1 MYASEKSAGRRLLMV
16 VLSQVVLLLLF
27 SSASAQVVKITP
39 NQSAISDPSK
49 PGPVILH
56 VTKTDDTAIDPTA
69 FNNQLGSVKV
79 GGKDVVS
86 SFDPG
91 KADIT
96 ITPPPNLIGAQK
108 VEVFDKSNPPQLLGE
123 TQLQYAGA
131 PTSTPTP
138 TPDRVENRRDALM
151 NSNWYYGIV
160 TLLFGS
166 LLIPFGITIARVIR
180 FSRSSFRNPLGFPV
194 GSFRAI
200 LAYTLVAYLG
210 FYILTSVLSVAPFEP
225 PEFLLGIVATV
236 VGFYFGSRTGE
247 EGTADPSAGIVRGVV
262 RVGSNPASGA
272 LVKFKRDDGTEP
284 YSRITDVEGRFGL
297 QGARAG
303 KYKVTATVNTS
314 TASQDITVSEGS
326 DQEIELLIKALG
338 STTPAATATLEGK
351 VTKAADNSPIDK
363 ADVVLTQNNAE
374 KGRAK
379 TDAAGKYKIEN
390 IAFGDYKIV
399 ASSAGASSDVK
410 DVKVTAASV
419 AGMDLQIK

>member
-1 MYASEKSAGRRLLMV
+1 MCASEKCAGRRLLLL
-16 VLSQVVLLLLF
+16 VLSQVVLLLVF
-27 SSASAQVVKITP
+27 SSASAQVVKITANPGAIPDP
-39 NQSAISDPSK
+39 NK
-49 PGPVILH
+49 PVPVVLH
-56 VTKTDDTAIDPTA
+56 ITKTDDTAIDATT
-69 FNNQLGSVKV
+69 FSKQLGSVKV

-86 SFDPG
+86 SFDPD
-91 KADIT
+91 KADLT

-108 VEVFDKSNPPQLLGE
+108 VELFDKSNPSQLLGE

-131 PTSTPTP
+131 ATSTPTP
-138 TPDRVENRRDALM
+138 TPDRIENRRDALM
-151 NSNWYYGIV
+151 NSYWYYAIV
-160 TLLFGS
+160 SLLFAA
-166 LLIPFGITIARVIR
+166 LVIPFGITIARVIR

-247 EGTADPSAGIVRGVV
+247 EGTTDPSAGIVRGVV
-262 RVGSNPASGA
+262 RVGTTPARGA

-284 YSRITDVEGRFGL
+284 YTRITDVEGHFVL
-297 QGARAG
+297 QGAKAG
-303 KYKVTATVNTS
+303 KYKVSATVNSS

-326 DQEIELLIKALG
+326 DQEMELLIKAPG
-338 STTPAATATLEGK
+338 SSTPAATATLEGK
-351 VTKAADNSPIDK
+351 VTKAADNSPVDQ
-363 ADVVLTQNNAE
+363 ADVVLTQNGAD

-379 TDAAGKYKIEN
+379 TNATGKYKIEN

-399 ASSAGASSDVK
+399 ASSAAGSSDVK

-419 AGMDLQIK
+419 TGIDLPIK

>member
-1 MYASEKSAGRRLLMV
+1 MV
-16 VLSQVVLLLLF
+16 ALSQVMLLLLI
-27 SSASAQVVKITP
+27 SSASAQVVEVTASP
-39 NQSAISDPSK
+39 SAIADPSK

-56 VTKTDDTAIDPTA
+56 VTKTDDTALDATA
-69 FNNQLGSVKV
+69 FSNQLGSVKV
-79 GGKDVVS
+79 GGRDVVS
-86 SFDPG
+86 SFDPT

-96 ITPPPNLIGAQK
+96 ITPPQNLVGAQK
-108 VEVFDKSNPPQLLGE
+108 VELFDKSNPPQPLGE

-131 PTSTPTP
+131 ATSTPTP
-138 TPDRVENRRDALM
+138 TPDRIENRRDALM
-151 NSNWYYGIV
+151 NSNWYYAIV
-160 TLLFGS
+160 SILFAS
-166 LLIPFGITIARVIR
+166 LLVPFGVTISHVIR

-210 FYILTSVLSVAPFEP
+210 FFILTGVLSVAPFEP

-247 EGTADPSAGIVRGVV
+247 EGTADPNAGIVRGVV
-262 RVGSNPASGA
+262 RVGTNPARGV

-284 YSRITDVEGRFGL
+284 YSRITDVEGQFGL

-314 TASQDITVSEGS
+314 TASQDITVGEGS
-326 DQEIELLIKALG
+326 DQEVELLIKAPG
-338 STTPAATATLEGK
+338 SSTPSATATLEGK
-351 VTKAADNSPIDK
+351 VTKAADSSAVAN
-363 ADVVLTQNNAE
+363 ADVVLTQNSAE

-379 TDAAGKYKIEN
+379 TDASGKYKLEN

-399 ASSAGASSDVK
+399 ASAAGVSSNVK
-410 DVKVTAASV
+410 NVSVTTASV
-419 AGMDLQIK
+419 TGIDLQI